1 MISGWSALDFAPNLS
16 TQTLCPK
23 ASLKEDYY
31 FSKYNHIW
39 GWASWARAWS
49 KYQLEFGKEDIKT
62 LDNFCSKREKTIWHR
77 IFKTYAQDKIDTWDY
92 PWTYSI
98 WKQKGLCIYPK
109 NNMISNIGFNR
120 TDATHTTGDSK
131 FATMPSYELHFPLTH
146 PRTIEQNKTLDTINF
161 HIIFSTMPLYKRI
174 IRKFKYLYK
183 HYFKLRISNNKTIVK
198 T

>member
-77 IFKTYAQDKIDTWDY
+77 IFKTYAQGKKACVYIQKQYDKQHLDLIELMPPT
-92 PWTYSI
+92 PQGI
-98 WKQKGLCIYPK
+98 LNLPLCLA
-109 NNMISNIGFNR
+109 M
-120 TDATHTTGDSK
+120 
-131 FATMPSYELHFPLTH
+131 SYIFP
-146 PRTIEQNKTLDTINF
+146 
-161 HIIFSTMPLYKRI
+161 
-174 IRKFKYLYK
+174 
-183 HYFKLRISNNKTIVK
+183 
-198 T
+198 